1 MARKE
6 LTGRCFIEINGAP
19 AVPFDSLS
27 AEEKARVMDIWSE
40 RLSRTM
46 SAYYTNHPEEYSK
59 I

>member
-19 AVPFDSLS
+19 PVPFDSLS
-27 AEEKARVMDIWSE
+27 AEEKAKVMEIWSE
-40 RLSRTM
+40 RLSKTM

>member
-19 AVPFDSLS
+19 PVPFDSRS
-27 AEEKARVMDIWSE
+27 AEENAIVMEIWSE
-40 RLSRTM
+40 RLSKTM

>member
-6 LTGRCFIEINGAP
+6 LTGRCFIEINGAAP
-19 AVPFDSLS
+19 VPFDSLS
-27 AEEKARVMDIWSE
+27 AEEKERVMATWSE

>member
-19 AVPFDSLS
+19 PVPFDSLS
-27 AEEKARVMDIWSE
+27 AEEKARVMEIWSE
-40 RLSRTM
+40 RLSKTM
-46 SAYYTNHPEEYSK
+46 SAYYSNQPEADRK

>member
-6 LTGRCFIEINGAP
+6 LTGRCFIEINGAAP
-19 AVPFDSLS
+19 VPFDSLS
-27 AEEKARVMDIWSE
+27 AEEKAGAMKIWSE

>member
-6 LTGRCFIEINGAP
+6 LTGRCFIEINGAAP
-19 AVPFDSLS
+19 VPFDSLS

>member
-6 LTGRCFIEINGAP
+6 LSGRCFIEINGAA

-27 AEEKARVMDIWSE
+27 AEEKNRVMEIWSE
-40 RLSRTM
+40 RLSQTM
-46 SAYYTNHPEEYSK
+46 SAYYTNHPEEYSR